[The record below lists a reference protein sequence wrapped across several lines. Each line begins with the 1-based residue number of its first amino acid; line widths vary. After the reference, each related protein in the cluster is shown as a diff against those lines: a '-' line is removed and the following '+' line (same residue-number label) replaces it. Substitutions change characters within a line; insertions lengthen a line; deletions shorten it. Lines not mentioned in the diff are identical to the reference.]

1 MYEYLSGR
9 VDYIGENYAVIDISG
24 LGYRVFT
31 SQNTMKGLKL
41 GEITKIFTHLIVKED
56 DLVLYGFAT
65 RDELSIFKLLIS
77 VSGVGPK
84 VGASLLN
91 QYKASELAAAIIAR
105 DAAKL
110 TKAQGIGKKIAE
122 RIILELKDKI
132 DTESAIGR
140 TDVFDSED
148 EISQVIEALVSLG
161 YNYSIAST
169 AVMKLKDTKQPIDI
183 LIKDALKQ
191 LGTMKL

>member
-9 VDYIGENYAVIDISG
+9 VDHIGEDYAVIDISG

-31 SQNTMKGLKL
+31 SQNTMKSLKL
-41 GEITKIFTHLIVKED
+41 GEVSKIFTHLIVKED

-65 RDELSIFKLLIS
+65 RDELGMFKLLIS

-84 VGASLLN
+84 AGASLLN
-91 QYKASELAAAIIAR
+91 QYKASELAAAIIGR
-105 DAAKL
+105 DITKL

-132 DTESAIGR
+132 DTESAISSMEA
-140 TDVFDSED
+140 FDSGD

-161 YNYSIAST
+161 YNYSIAAN
-169 AVMKLKDTKQPIDI
+169 AVMRLKDNKKPVDI
-183 LIKDALKQ
+183 LIKDALRQ
-191 LGTMKL
+191 LATM

>member
-1 MYEYLSGR
+1 MYEYLNGR
-9 VDYIGENYAVIDISG
+9 VDYIGEDYAVIDISG
-24 LGYRVFT
+24 LGYKVFT
-31 SQNTMKGLKL
+31 SQNTVRKLKIS
-41 GEITKIFTHLIVKED
+41 EIAKIFTHLIVKED
-56 DLVLYGFAT
+56 DLVLYGFST
-65 RDELSIFKLLIS
+65 RDELGMFKLLIS

-84 VGASLLN
+84 AGVSLLN
-91 QYKASELAAAIIAR
+91 QYKSSEIAASIIAR
-105 DAAKL
+105 DIGKL

-132 DTESAIGR
+132 DTESAIGGIE
-140 TDVFDSED
+140 TFDGGD

-169 AVMKLKDTKQPIDI
+169 AVLKLKDTKKPIDI

-191 LGTMKL
+191 LATM

>member
-140 TDVFDSED
+140 TDIFDAGD

-191 LGTMKL
+191 LGTM

>member
-9 VDYIGENYAVIDISG
+9 VDYMGEDYAVIDISG

-31 SQNTMKGLKL
+31 SQNTMKSLKI
-41 GEITKIFTHLIVKED
+41 GETSKIFTHLIVKED
-56 DLVLYGFAT
+56 DLVLYGFST
-65 RDELSIFKLLIS
+65 RDELSMFKLLIS

-84 VGASLLN
+84 AGASLLN
-91 QYKASELAAAIIAR
+91 QYKASDIAAAIIGR
-105 DAAKL
+105 DISKL

-132 DTESAIGR
+132 DTESAIGGIE
-140 TDVFDSED
+140 TFEGGD

-161 YNYSIAST
+161 YNYSVAST
-169 AVMKLKDTKQPIDI
+169 AVMKLKDTKKPIDI

-191 LGTMKL
+191 LASM